1 MIMGFVL
8 NKLRTLR
15 KVNKLRLIQF
25 GTHEIYE
32 RKTHYFISADFNWV
46 DGFRMICIKQMN
58 GNR

>member
-25 GTHEIYE
+25 GTHKIVG
-32 RKTHYFISADFNWV
+32 RKTHYFVNAFFNWFE
-46 DGFRMICIKQMN
+46 GFRMICTKQMN

>member
-25 GTHEIYE
+25 VTHKIYE
-32 RKTHYFISADFNWV
+32 RKTHDFINAFFNWF
-46 DGFRMICIKQMN
+46 DGFHMICIKQMN